1 MFKVNNKDIRTMSI
15 NNVVL
20 VPLLLALNQ
29 ISHLFLVFLI
39 FDFKQVNAWDLPFL
53 SCLKGKDNT
62 LLYFFW
68 KNMQFFLTDSKGF
81 NWFTQ
86 WICDQIK
93 NKLNWLQNMRNWPYQ
108 LDSIFCLTLTKYTFS
123 LSSVF
128 TKMFIKYR
136 TGEENVWSSLP
147 GSSTWMGSGKND
159 DI

>member
-1 MFKVNNKDIRTMSI
+1 MLGIYLFYRVQRGKIIRFCISSGKICNFSWQTAKDLID
-15 NNVVL
+15 
-20 VPLLLALNQ
+20 LLN
-29 ISHLFLVFLI
+29 
-39 FDFKQVNAWDLPFL
+39 
-53 SCLKGKDNT
+53 
-62 LLYFFW
+62 
-68 KNMQFFLTDSKGF
+68 GF
-81 NWFTQ
+81 A
-86 WICDQIK
+86 DQIK
-93 NKLNWLQNMRNWPYQ
+93 NKLNRLQNMRNWPYQ